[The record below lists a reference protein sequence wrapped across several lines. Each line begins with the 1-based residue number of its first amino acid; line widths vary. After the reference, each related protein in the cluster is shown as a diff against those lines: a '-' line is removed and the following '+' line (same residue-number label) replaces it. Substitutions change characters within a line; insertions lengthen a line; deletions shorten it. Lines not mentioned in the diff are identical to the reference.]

1 MTLQEILSKNITNGR
16 IFAIE
21 TESEKTAKG
30 ITYRKQLT
38 LTAQF
43 GVNYANVSSIQD
55 KLAEQG
61 GVKATWFEH
70 TEHASIVKS
79 KKDGTKL
86 YLQVMNPSNIK
97 TAYFLADG
105 TPTTK
110 AELIEQGA
118 LKEKPSN
125 DDKIITLCFALE
137 NIKNITYK
145 VA

>member
-21 TESEKTAKG
+21 TETEKTRKG

-38 LTAQF
+38 MTAQF

-61 GVKATWFEH
+61 GVKSTWFEH

-79 KKDGTKL
+79 KKDGAKL
-86 YLQVMNPSNIK
+86 YLQIMNPTNIK
-97 TAYFLADG
+97 TLYFTADG
-105 TPTTK
+105 VPTTK
-110 AELIEQGA
+110 AELIKQGA
-118 LKEKPSN
+118 IKDEPSK
-125 DDKIITLCFALE
+125 DEKIITLCFAIE

-145 VA
+145 AV

>member
-1 MTLQEILSKNITNGR
+1 MTLQEILNKNITNGR

-21 TESEKTAKG
+21 TETEKKGGG

-43 GVNYANVSSIQD
+43 GVNYANVQSIQD
-55 KLAEQG
+55 KLQEQG

-79 KKDGTKL
+79 KKDSSKL

-97 TAYFLADG
+97 TLYFTADG
-105 TPTTK
+105 EPTTK
-110 AELIEQGA
+110 DELIKQGA
-118 LKEKPSN
+118 IKEKPST
-125 DDKIITLCFALE
+125 DEKIITLCFALE

>member
-1 MTLQEILSKNITNGR
+1 MTLQEILQKNITNGR

-30 ITYRKQLT
+30 ITYRKQLS

-55 KLAEQG
+55 KLTEQG
-61 GVKATWFEH
+61 GVKPTWFEH

-79 KKDGTKL
+79 KKDGSKL
-86 YLQVMNPSNIK
+86 YLQVMNPTNIK

-110 AELIEQGA
+110 AELIKQGA
-118 LKEKPSN
+118 IKEKASSEE
-125 DDKIITLCFALE
+125 KIITLCFALE

>member
-21 TESEKTAKG
+21 TESEKTKKG
-30 ITYRKQLT
+30 ITYRKQT
-38 LTAQF
+38 TMTAQF

-55 KLAEQG
+55 KLKEQG
-61 GVKATWFEH
+61 GVKSSWFEH

-79 KKDGTKL
+79 KKDGSKL

-97 TAYFLADG
+97 TAYFMADG

-110 AELIEQGA
+110 AELVTMGA
-118 LKEKPSN
+118 IKEEN
-125 DDKIITLCFALE
+125 DKGEKIITLCFALE

>member
-43 GVNYANVSSIQD
+43 GVNYANVQSIQD

-61 GVKATWFEH
+61 GVKPTWFEH

-79 KKDGTKL
+79 KKDASKL

-97 TAYFLADG
+97 TLYFLADG

-110 AELIEQGA
+110 AQLIEQGA
-118 LKEKPSN
+118 IKEKASN
-125 DDKIITLCFALE
+125 DEKIITLCFALE

>member
-1 MTLQEILSKNITNGR
+1 MTLQEILGKNITNGR

-21 TESEKTAKG
+21 TETEKTKKG
-30 ITYRKQLT
+30 ITYRKQLS

-55 KLAEQG
+55 KLNEQG
-61 GVKATWFEH
+61 GVKSTWFEH

-79 KKDGTKL
+79 KKDADKL
-86 YLQVMNPSNIK
+86 YLQIMNPSNIK

-110 AELIEQGA
+110 SELITLGA
-118 LKEKPSN
+118 IKENESK
-125 DDKIITLCFALE
+125 DEKIITLCFALE

>member
-16 IFAIE
+16 IFSIE

-61 GVKATWFEH
+61 GVKSTWFEH

-86 YLQVMNPSNIK
+86 YLQVMNPLNIK